1 MPSHVNGFFNCEIP
15 SLLISIPIGFA
26 PQYGHFT
33 EPGNSPM
40 DLGVSNVVPRICA
53 SVSPGSAFISGSLP
67 TEHLYRVGHATQLVP
82 EVHSYTKIRDC
93 SGLAIGRLLW
103 CVCDSH

>member
-53 SVSPGSAFISGSLP
+53 SASPVQRSSADHCQRNIATVSGTRHNWYQKSTAIRKSAIVQDPKS
-67 TEHLYRVGHATQLVP
+67 R
-82 EVHSYTKIRDC
+82 
-93 SGLAIGRLLW
+93 LALG
-103 CVCDSH
+103 

>member
-40 DLGVSNVVPRICA
+40 DLGGLEGRTTHLRVSVT
-53 SVSPGSAFISGSLP
+53 GSASSADRCQRNIFTVSGTRHNWYQKS
-67 TEHLYRVGHATQLVP
+67 TA
-82 EVHSYTKIRDC
+82 IRKSAIVQDPK
-93 SGLAIGRLLW
+93 SGLALG
-103 CVCDSH
+103 